1 MLWSQSLWEPCL
13 WGYNLWPE
21 GGGFSHLMLS
31 FFFFLSFTPMLY
43 PIRAHSQPLTAVVS
57 LVWHNI
63 QVQIMCFLFLKELL
77 RGNLQT

>member
-31 FFFFLSFTPMLY
+31 FFFFFKFYTNAVSHQSSFTALDG
-43 PIRAHSQPLTAVVS
+43 S
-57 LVWHNI
+57 
-63 QVQIMCFLFLKELL
+63 CFSHMA
-77 RGNLQT
+77 